1 MLNVRTFIDRP
12 ILSGVI
18 SVMIVIVGAIGLTQ
32 LPIEQFPDIAPPT
45 VSVRASYTGANAE
58 TLQKSVVVP
67 LEEAINGVENMI
79 YMTSNAS
86 NNGSCNINVFFKQGT
101 DPNMATVNVQNRVAQ
116 AQGLLPAEVTRTG
129 VNVVRRQTSTLKSLG
144 LYSPNDTYDLA
155 FLNNYFKINIEP
167 RLSRVPG
174 VGEVDVYGSNY
185 SMRIWLDPAKMAQH
199 NLMPS
204 DITAVLAEQNVE
216 SPAGTLGEESENT
229 FQYVLKYRGRYE
241 EEADYEQM
249 VIRSE
254 PDGSVLRLKDVARV
268 EMGLQGYAI
277 EGYINGHQGTT
288 SMISQT
294 PGSNANEIIIAIDK
308 LVEEIRKDLPADME
322 LIDLMSTKDF
332 LDASI
337 HSVRRTL
344 LEAAVLVVLVVL
356 LFLRSWRATLVP
368 LVAIVVSLVGTF
380 GFLYVAGFSLNTLT
394 LFALVLVIGTVV
406 DDAIVVAEAVQTKME
421 TQQTHPLAPPCE
433 GGERSPLT
441 AGEDVAKENPCAAA
455 QTHSSPL
462 PTREGQGGGS
472 AGGKSATI
480 TAMRGITTAL
490 ITSTLV
496 FMAVFIPVCFMGG
509 TSGIFYTHFGLTMAV
524 AVLISL
530 INALTL
536 SPALCARLLKVK
548 TATRSPLNNRG
559 CDSTPGNSAVDD
571 STLEECPSDIDGRPL
586 QGRYVCDTLSA
597 GPSDTAVIER
607 RRFHRLPSFVQSF
620 VSILQL
626 IVRPFVRPFQSFVQR
641 FVKGYQS
648 CVLFFIGHKW
658 LVGGLVAAALATFFY
673 LLSTTKT
680 ALVPDEDMGV
690 IYVTVQTQ
698 PGSTKSETHRMM
710 DRIEQLIT
718 DLPQIKAY
726 SKSVG
731 VSRMAG
737 QSSNNGMFLL
747 RLKNWDE
754 RRGKGDDLKSVMA
767 EVNRRVADISEA
779 KIMAFTQPMI
789 SGYGAT
795 NGFEL
800 QVQDHQDRGVDSLM
814 AVTNRLIAALQA
826 RPEISRAQ
834 TSFHNRYPQ
843 YRLHIDAARC
853 KRAGVSPSDVLACLS
868 GYIGGTYSSNMN
880 KYSKLYRVMVQAE
893 VTARLDEQA
902 LNNMYVRAK
911 DGSMAPVSGFVQ
923 LTPIM
928 GTANLTRF
936 NLFPAIQ
943 VSGMPEKGYSSG
955 QTLKAVREEAA
966 RVLPQGYGFE
976 FAGMSR
982 EEASAGQHT
991 LYVFIVC
998 IVFIYLILCAL
1009 YESLFIP
1016 LAVILSVPFG
1026 LMGSFLFAQWFGL
1039 ENNIYMQTGVIMLI
1053 GLLSKTAI
1061 LLTEYASER
1070 RRAGMSIARAA
1081 LSAAQVRLRPILM
1094 TSLTMIFGLL
1104 PMMFATGAGANGN
1117 ISLGVGTVGGMLIG
1131 TIALLLFVPSLFVVF
1146 QQLEE
1151 RMKIH

>member
-1 MLNVRTFIDRP
+1 MLSVKTFIDRP
-12 ILSGVI
+12 ILAGVI

-45 VSVRASYTGANAE
+45 VSVGANYTGANAE

-67 LEEAINGVENMI
+67 LEEAINGVENML

-86 NNGSCNINVFFKQGT
+86 NNGSARINVFFKQGT
-101 DPNMATVNVQNRVAQ
+101 DPDMATVNVQNRVAQ

-129 VNVVRRQTSTLKSLG
+129 VTVMRRQTSTLKSLG
-144 LYSPNDTYDLA
+144 LYSPNGTYDLA

-174 VGEVDVYGSNY
+174 VGEVDVWGSNY

-199 NLMPS
+199 HLMPS
-204 DITAVLAEQNVE
+204 DITAVLAEQNIE
-216 SPAGTLGEESENT
+216 SPAGTLGEESDNT

-241 EEADYEQM
+241 EEADYENL
-249 VIRSE
+249 VIRAE
-254 PDGSVLRLKDVARV
+254 ADGSVLRLKDVARI

-277 EGYINGHQGTT
+277 EGYINGRPGATC
-288 SMISQT
+288 MISQT
-294 PGSNANEIIIAIDK
+294 PGSNANEIIIAIDR
-308 LVEEIRKDLPADME
+308 LVEEIRHDLPADLE

-337 HSVRRTL
+337 HSVERTL
-344 LEAAVLVVLVVL
+344 FEAMALVVLVVL

-380 GFLYVAGFSLNTLT
+380 AFLYIAGFSLNTLT

-406 DDAIVVAEAVQTKME
+406 DDAIVVAEAVQAKLDS
-421 TQQTHPLAPPCE
+421 PNPPQS
-433 GGERSPLT
+433 GATL
-441 AGEDVAKENPCAAA
+441 
-455 QTHSSPL
+455 
-462 PTREGQGGGS
+462 S
-472 AGGKSATI
+472 A
-480 TAMRGITTAL
+480 MHEITTAL

-509 TSGIFYTHFGLTMAV
+509 TSGIFYTQFGLTMAV

-536 SPALCARLLKVK
+536 SPALCERLLKK
-548 TATRSPLNNRG
+548 RNTQEALNAHE
-559 CDSTPGNSAVDD
+559 PHEAH
-571 STLEECPSDIDGRPL
+571 EAQEAHKPHEPHEP
-586 QGRYVCDTLSA
+586 QEAHKFLSA
-597 GPSDTAVIER
+597 YER
-607 RRFHRLPSFVQSF
+607 IVSFF
-620 VSILQL
+620 LQ
-626 IVRPFVRPFQSFVQR
+626 R
-641 FVKGYQS
+641 
-648 CVLFFIGHKW
+648 KW
-658 LVGGLVAAALATFFY
+658 LVFLLVAAALVTFAY
-673 LLSTTKT
+673 LLRTTKT

-698 PGSTKSETHRMM
+698 PGSTKAETHTMM
-710 DRIEQLIT
+710 DRVEKLIV

-747 RLKNWDE
+747 RLKNWDQ
-754 RRGKGDDLKSVMA
+754 RRDKGDDLKSVMA
-767 EVNRRVADISEA
+767 EVNRRVRDISGA

-800 QVQDHQDRGVDSLM
+800 QVQDHQDRSIDSLM
-814 AVTNRLIAALQA
+814 AVTNRLIAALQS

-834 TSFHNRYPQ
+834 TSFNNRYPQ
-843 YRLHIDAARC
+843 YRLTVDAARC
-853 KRAGVSPSDVLACLS
+853 KLAGVSPSDVLSCLS
-868 GYIGGTYSSNMN
+868 GYIGGSYSSNMN
-880 KYSKLYRVMVQAE
+880 KFSKLYRVMVQAE
-893 VTARLDEQA
+893 VDKRMDVQA
-902 LNNMYVRAK
+902 LDNMFVRAS
-911 DGSMAPVSGFVQ
+911 DGSMAPLSAFIT
-923 LTPIM
+923 LTPVL

-943 VSGMPEKGYSSG
+943 VSGMPEQGYSSG
-955 QTLKAVREEAA
+955 QALQAVREEAA
-966 RVLPQGYGFE
+966 RTLPQGYGYE

-982 EEASAGQHT
+982 EEASAGQNT
-991 LYVFIVC
+991 IYVFAAC
-998 IVFIYLILCAL
+998 IIFIYLILCAL

-1016 LAVILSVPFG
+1016 LAILFSVPFG
-1026 LMGSFLFAQWFGL
+1026 LLGSFLFAQWFGL

-1070 RRAGMSIARAA
+1070 RRAGMTIVQAA
-1081 LSAAQVRLRPILM
+1081 LSAARVRLRPILM

-1104 PMMFATGAGANGN
+1104 PMMFASGAGANGN
-1117 ISLGVGTVGGMLIG
+1117 ISLGVGTVGGMFIG

-1146 QQLEE
+1146 QTIEE
-1151 RMKIH
+1151 RVGGKPREIPPP